1 MRNFCDRLFNN
12 GTFVEILGYVVA
24 GGADDFYASFEG
36 AVVGFGA
43 CKCREEGV
51 VNVDDFV
58 FEVCHK
64 FGA

>member
-51 VNVDDFV
+51 G
-58 FEVCHK
+58 EC
-64 FGA
+64 